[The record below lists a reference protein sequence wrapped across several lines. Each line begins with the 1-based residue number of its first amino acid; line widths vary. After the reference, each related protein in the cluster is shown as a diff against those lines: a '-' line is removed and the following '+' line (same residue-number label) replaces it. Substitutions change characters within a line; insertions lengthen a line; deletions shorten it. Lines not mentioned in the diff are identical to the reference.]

1 MPTMLN
7 FMNFHFLILVDPGAK
22 VQTQY
27 KEKLKRPEA
36 KRTKVRRVIEKYQD
50 FEFTLD
56 LDQLTS
62 KRDPSWK
69 NGGQMGLLWIFA
81 PERFF

>member
-36 KRTKVRRVIEKYQD
+36 KRTKVRRVIEKYR
-50 FEFTLD
+50 LAG
-56 LDQLTS
+56 
-62 KRDPSWK
+62 WV
-69 NGGQMGLLWIFA
+69 GVG
-81 PERFF
+81 